1 MVGVPLCGV
10 VDLSWCR
17 QLWGFCGVLIHFF
30 LGLQENGA
38 VFGAMVYVTARLCT
52 GLDHDRSL
60 NTLVRPFGC
69 ID

>member
-38 VFGAMVYVTARLCT
+38 VFGAMVYVTARL
-52 GLDHDRSL
+52 
-60 NTLVRPFGC
+60 
-69 ID
+69 